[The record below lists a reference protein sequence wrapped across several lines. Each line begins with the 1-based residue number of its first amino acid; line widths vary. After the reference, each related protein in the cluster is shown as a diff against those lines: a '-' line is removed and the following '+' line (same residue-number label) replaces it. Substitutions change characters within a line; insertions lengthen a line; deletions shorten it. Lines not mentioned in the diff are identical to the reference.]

1 MQSALLKHK
10 VKIGDPPCPSL
21 LNVLWKVIDNHE
33 EQTENPPFCFLYE
46 VAKNLNCLNIF
57 WESIIIFAQTL
68 GIRPEAR
75 DLRADLHSTILL
87 HATFLWHTYNTIYRI
102 QITVGQAYD
111 LWQSFCNILFLP
123 SFCPSSF
130 FPPSLL
136 PSLPRSL
143 PPSFCPSFPSQVL
156 WHLDVFRR
164 SFRELTGHFCMGQ
177 SCIFCA
183 LDFIFKQFQDSNND
197 ALPPDALRVA
207 LAVTFKVNHQERL
220 FFYFLDW

>member
-1 MQSALLKHK
+1 MLTTL
-10 VKIGDPPCPSL
+10 
-21 LNVLWKVIDNHE
+21 
-33 EQTENPPFCFLYE
+33 
-46 VAKNLNCLNIF
+46 
-57 WESIIIFAQTL
+57 SI
-68 GIRPEAR
+68 E
-75 DLRADLHSTILL
+75 
-87 HATFLWHTYNTIYRI
+87 I
-102 QITVGQAYD
+102 QIRASLCIYD
-111 LWQSFCNILFLP
+111 NLFSNILFLP

-164 SFRELTGHFCMGQ
+164 SFREFTGHFCMGQ

-220 FFYFLDW
+220 FFLLFGLVTTTNNLTTFVTNVRTRVRVSNFCHECSYEFQLSFCITGSAEVPVGRHGRCC

>member
-1 MQSALLKHK
+1 MFKHLLKKHNYFCSNFGNK
-10 VKIGDPPCPSL
+10 AIGQRPKRPIYTVQFCCMQPPYDML
-21 LNVLWKVIDNHE
+21 TTL
-33 EQTENPPFCFLYE
+33 
-46 VAKNLNCLNIF
+46 
-57 WESIIIFAQTL
+57 SI
-68 GIRPEAR
+68 E
-75 DLRADLHSTILL
+75 
-87 HATFLWHTYNTIYRI
+87 I
-102 QITVGQAYD
+102 QIRASLCIYD
-111 LWQSFCNILFLP
+111 NLFSNILFLP